1 MLIKREQ
8 MWLEQTHRPTS
19 SEKTKRLKNKQ
30 TTKQG
35 KKRNV
40 QLVFRRAWENGKE
53 SGKAGGWLEER
64 RRRPPLWAWII
75 TPTFNRAYGT
85 LDNIIL
91 QVQDQISFTLFEY
104 IDFFYLHFLKTYT
117 SMYIK
122 LYKKQGITSIV
133 PI

>member
-1 MLIKREQ
+1 MR
-8 MWLEQTHRPTS
+8 LEQTRHPTS
-19 SEKTKRLKNKQ
+19 SKKIDRTKKKE
-30 TTKQG
+30 TKG
-35 KKRNV
+35 MYSWSSDNM
-40 QLVFRRAWENGKE
+40 AEWEAVKPVDV
-53 SGKAGGWLEER
+53 GG
-64 RRRPPLWAWII
+64 RPPLWAWIN

-85 LDNIIL
+85 WDIITL

-104 IDFFYLHFLKTYT
+104 IDFYQLHFLKTYT